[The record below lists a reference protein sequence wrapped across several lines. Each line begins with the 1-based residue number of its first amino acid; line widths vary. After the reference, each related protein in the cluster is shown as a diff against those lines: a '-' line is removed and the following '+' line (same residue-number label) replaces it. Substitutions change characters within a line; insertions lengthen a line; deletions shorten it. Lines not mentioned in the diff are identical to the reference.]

1 MLPPAAPRCDPQG
14 GTGQRG
20 WMGKVHIFP
29 NKKREE
35 SGTVGM
41 VGGKA
46 GQVWLS
52 PAVLSSRSVRDG
64 DIKATKDQ
72 RGPGV
77 LGRSLL
83 PQVFI
88 PSFLWHPFPGAKPS
102 QESAGPRWCLGGLDS
117 ARAALIPSSHWLTP
131 HPPPALS
138 RHTDLS
144 CPIRLGP
151 LSSEPDKE
159 ATGQG
164 RDRDKDA
171 EQEWQKEGGEG
182 VEPQRKKSLVERSVL
197 SDHRLSGHSYHLH

>member
-14 GTGQRG
+14 VTGQRG

-35 SGTVGM
+35 RGAMGM

-46 GQVWLS
+46 GQAWLS

-77 LGRSLL
+77 LGRSLP

-117 ARAALIPSSHWLTP
+117 ARGSP
-131 HPPPALS
+131 HTILPLAYPPPPACSQPSHRSQLS
-138 RHTDLS
+138 N
-144 CPIRLGP
+144 PIRAP
-151 LSSEPDKE
+151 V
-159 ATGQG
+159 Q
-164 RDRDKDA
+164 
-171 EQEWQKEGGEG
+171 
-182 VEPQRKKSLVERSVL
+182 
-197 SDHRLSGHSYHLH
+197 